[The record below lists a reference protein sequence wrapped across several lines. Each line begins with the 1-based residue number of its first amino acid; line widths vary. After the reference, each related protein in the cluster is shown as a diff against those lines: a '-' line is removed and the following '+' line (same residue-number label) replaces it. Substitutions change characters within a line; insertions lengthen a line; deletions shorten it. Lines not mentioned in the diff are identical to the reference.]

1 MTRCSYNY
9 TENKRI
15 TPPLA
20 NIICCL
26 IDRSAS
32 TIDMGGAP
40 IFEMN
45 SQLKILKKSSN
56 ESNVDIRF
64 TLASFNEDVE
74 YLMIYKDLKNEV
86 IPTRKKF
93 IEVFH
98 PKGRSRLYTSILRCL
113 QLLEKQRQDYIRN
126 LPSPVSKL
134 DPEVVTSLII
144 LTDNIDIQMGE
155 ELKDKVQYTLKKSFN
170 RGLRFKIII
179 ANPYTKNIEEALN
192 LKSSH
197 IIQTECNYSSI
208 RNTLKKL
215 NSIIK
220 NIDNEYT
227 YI

>member
-1 MTRCSYNY
+1 MTKY
-9 TENKRI
+9 EKNKKRSRL

-40 IFEMN
+40 IFEMKNQIDILREN
-45 SQLKILKKSSN
+45 SSK
-56 ESNVDIRF
+56 SNVDIRF
-64 TLASFNEDVE
+64 TLASFNDNIE
-74 YLMIYKDLKNEV
+74 YLMINKSLIRE
-86 IPTRKKF
+86 PTPERDKF
-93 IEVFH
+93 IEMLR
-98 PKGRSRLYTSILRCL
+98 PKGRSKLYESILRCL
-113 QLLEKQRQDYIRN
+113 QLLEKQRQDYIKN
-126 LPSPVSKL
+126 LPSSVSKL

-144 LTDNIDIQMGE
+144 LTDNIDIQIDE

-179 ANPYTKNIEEALN
+179 ANSYTKNIEEALN